1 MNKNDLIE
9 KVSEVTC
16 AKTEAQDAV
25 NTLFEALRDAL
36 ASGERVTISNFGS
49 FYVKFQKARTGRNP
63 KTGETIDIPPRKVVK
78 FAPSP
83 ALNKEL

>member
-25 NTLFEALRDAL
+25 NALIEAIKSGLI
-36 ASGERVTISNFGS
+36 SGERVTISGFGS
-49 FYVKFQKARTGRNP
+49 FSVKFQKARTGRNP
-63 KTGETIDIPPRKVVK
+63 RTGDTIDILPRKVVR
-78 FAPSP
+78 FSPSP
-83 ALNKEL
+83 SFNEEL